1 MKEKLTMQKIQ
12 EKIKEID
19 GKKVLVAEKM
29 EFLKKEMQKLNA
41 SEMELLGDA
50 KKRGL
55 LKISVRDFEKAL
67 EKVEHKPQKI
77 SIKMDYDERK
87 YDLFYEPLF
96 VCDCESLKTAQSWIK
111 KGFSSGYEIRINTCP
126 YFCVKAVDF
135 PPNCE
140 NPNEIR
146 VEDMILSFGEG
157 AFYENEELVEIFT
170 QAEKDRAQ
178 TTNKDLS
185 DGGKK

>member
-29 EFLKKEMQKLNA
+29 EFLKKEMQELNA

-67 EKVEHKPQKI
+67 EKVEHKH
-77 SIKMDYDERK
+77 
-87 YDLFYEPLF
+87 
-96 VCDCESLKTAQSWIK
+96 K
-111 KGFSSGYEIRINTCP
+111 KFR
-126 YFCVKAVDF
+126 
-135 PPNCE
+135 
-140 NPNEIR
+140 
-146 VEDMILSFGEG
+146 
-157 AFYENEELVEIFT
+157 
-170 QAEKDRAQ
+170 
-178 TTNKDLS
+178 
-185 DGGKK
+185 